1 MSSVKVAVRVRPFN
15 SRELANESKCVI
27 AMTGSTTTISGGLS
41 GQQTHSFNY
50 DYSYWSFNK
59 SDANF
64 VSQRQ
69 VYEDLGAEMLEHA
82 FEGYNVC
89 IFAYGQTGSGKSY
102 TMMGKPNDEQEMG
115 IIPRLCRDL
124 FGRIEKETTSNLKF
138 SVEVSY
144 MEIYCERVRDLLN
157 PQSAGNLKVREHKM
171 LGPYVDDLTKM
182 AVCSYQDI
190 FFHMDEGNKA
200 RTVAVTN
207 MNSSSSRSHAVFTI
221 VLTQKI
227 HDEMTNLDT
236 EKVSK
241 ISLVDLAG
249 SERATSTGAEG
260 QRLKEGANINKS
272 LTTLGLVISKLAEAA
287 NRKHH
292 NKKIMIPYRDST
304 LTWILKENLG
314 GNSKTAMIAALSP
327 ASINFD
333 ETLSTLRYS
342 DRAKQ
347 IVCQAMVNEDPNAK
361 LIRELKEEVNKLRSL
376 LEDKGIEVNNDESI
390 TSAKPKYSAREY
402 DTIEQLK
409 ASEKLIAS
417 LNETWEEKLRK
428 TEDIRRAREEEL
440 REMGL
445 ATSEDGSTLGVFSPK
460 TLPHLVN
467 LNEDPLMSE
476 CLLYYLKEGITRV
489 GRPEAEHRPD
499 ILLSGQMILETHCSF
514 LNEDAV
520 VQLIPEHD
528 AQCYVNGK
536 PVSEATILHTGS
548 RVILG
553 RYHVFR
559 YNDPQEA
566 RQSRYNLSAV
576 SNEPLDWKYAQQ
588 ELLEKQGIDLK
599 AEMEKKLLEI
609 ESQYRREKEEL
620 ELTMMRKTK
629 EYETRIETL
638 QRQVDLAQSMISS
651 TCSTWDGERIL
662 TSSLLA
668 EINETRWSI
677 DEERL
682 ARRTA
687 IKWRYHQFTSVR
699 DDLWGNAI
707 FLKEAN
713 AIAVELKKKVQFQFV
728 LLTDTMYS
736 PLSPDLLPPGEDLTI
751 RPYPKTV
758 VAIQVQDLK
767 NGAMHYW
774 SIEKLKHRLESM
786 RDMYETEGEMSP
798 GSPGDPMMDALM
810 GTDPFY
816 DRFPWFRMIGRAFVY
831 LSNLLH
837 NVPLIHKV
845 AVVNEKGDVKGY
857 LKVSVEPVPIEGEN
871 KTNGVRQ
878 TAKLHFRKEDFLRKR
893 SRNGTEHGEVNGKA
907 KTENGFGSD
916 SISEFSVEYPGH
928 MAESEDYCFRVTVIQ
943 AIDVSEQ
950 YTDVFCQ
957 FNFLH
962 RHDEAFS
969 TEPVKNSQKHP
980 LLFNHIQD
988 LYISVNK
995 TFIHY
1000 LHHFPIIF
1008 EVFGHFQPQPQPFT
1022 FERQNSQL
1030 GRRMSTKLSFQQPSL
1045 VISTPVKSRKMNTL
1059 IPNNLNQI
1067 KTKYDILVW
1076 FEICELANSGDYV
1089 PAIVDHAQGLPT
1101 HGVFLL
1107 HQGIQRRIKITICH
1121 EKGEHIK
1128 WKDCQEL
1135 VIGRIRSGPEWC
1147 GEDVDVLSLG
1157 LFPGQYLEFSM
1168 DDRVFFQFEA
1178 AWDSSLH
1185 NSPLLNRV
1193 SNYGDQIYMTLSAY
1207 MEMENCCQPAVITK
1221 DLSVLIYARDSKI
1234 SAASRFCRSLI
1245 GGISKSP
1252 QMNRVPGVYEITLRE
1267 PADKGSIRRQRRV
1280 LDTSSTYVRGEENLG
1295 MWRPRGD
1302 SLIFEHQ
1309 WELEKLTRLQQVER
1323 VRLFLRLREKLR
1335 GKRKEGEVITPVSPS
1350 EPKRPIPNK
1359 VELSDKEKNIAN
1371 KVLSLIRQ
1379 RVPMNKE
1386 PPTGKV
1392 METSDDSSSL
1402 SNSLTSPTGDNSLL
1416 IRSSPSS
1423 DRLCRTRSRSNQDVR
1438 DGSDMDSMK
1447 RSVSGSNI
1455 GQMIGGLEVSDGC
1468 VDLVPEVTEE
1478 RVGVVV
1484 SRKGY
1489 MNFLEEKSQGWI
1501 KRWVVVRRPY
1511 ILLFRDDRDLVIRG
1525 IINLANARIE
1535 YSEDQQ
1541 AMLKVPNTFSV
1552 CTNHRGFLMQ
1562 TQSEEM
1568 YDWLYAINPLLAGQ
1582 MRSNKITAP
1591 SITIH
1596 RALHLILDFD
1606 QEQSCRPKSVT
1617 IDFERAEVNAIRTI
1631 FPNTH
1636 IHGCYFHFSQS
1647 VWRNIQAHGMGT
1659 RYANDV
1665 AYNVHLRKFSALAF
1679 CEEHDVPVQWPR
1691 TNNSVES
1698 WHNAFQ
1704 GAMGMQH
1711 PDVYKLLDRLLDEQV
1726 RVKAICSKLAA
1737 GEVPPL
1743 YSHKE

>member
-1 MSSVKVAVRVRPFN
+1 MV
-15 SRELANESKCVI
+15 
-27 AMTGSTTTISGGLS
+27 
-41 GQQTHSFNY
+41 
-50 DYSYWSFNK
+50 
-59 SDANF
+59 
-64 VSQRQ
+64 
-69 VYEDLGAEMLEHA
+69 
-82 FEGYNVC
+82 
-89 IFAYGQTGSGKSY
+89 
-102 TMMGKPNDEQEMG
+102 
-115 IIPRLCRDL
+115 
-124 FGRIEKETTSNLKF
+124 
-138 SVEVSY
+138 
-144 MEIYCERVRDLLN
+144 
-157 PQSAGNLKVREHKM
+157 
-171 LGPYVDDLTKM
+171 
-182 AVCSYQDI
+182 
-190 FFHMDEGNKA
+190 
-200 RTVAVTN
+200 
-207 MNSSSSRSHAVFTI
+207 
-221 VLTQKI
+221 
-227 HDEMTNLDT
+227 
-236 EKVSK
+236 
-241 ISLVDLAG
+241 
-249 SERATSTGAEG
+249 
-260 QRLKEGANINKS
+260 
-272 LTTLGLVISKLAEAA
+272 
-287 NRKHH
+287 
-292 NKKIMIPYRDST
+292 PYRDST

-327 ASINFD
+327 ASINFE
-333 ETLSTLRYS
+333 ETLSTLRYA

-347 IVCQAMVNEDPNAK
+347 IVCQAIVNEDPNAK

-376 LEDKGIEVNNDESI
+376 LNEKGIEVNNVDSM
-390 TSAKPKYSAREY
+390 SKPKYSAREY

-417 LNETWEEKLRK
+417 LNETWEDKLRK
-428 TEDIRRAREEEL
+428 TEDIRKAREEEL

-489 GRPEAEHRPD
+489 GRPEAENRPD
-499 ILLSGQMILETHCSF
+499 ILLSGQLILESHCSF
-514 LNEDAV
+514 LNEDGS
-520 VQLIPEHD
+520 VQLIPEPE

-536 PVSEATILHTGS
+536 PVTETAILHTGS

-651 TCSTWDGERIL
+651 TCSTWDGERIF
-662 TSSLLA
+662 TSSFLA
-668 EINETRWSI
+668 ESRPFMIFKKCNYMCLVSETRWSV

-774 SIEKLKHRLESM
+774 SIEKLKQRLEDMRRFYNADMSEACTPETPYRTVNEMWMAAMQLNPARLVPDRHRLESM

-857 LKVSVEPVPIEGEN
+857 LKVSVEPVPMEGEN

-878 TAKLHFRKEDFLRKR
+878 TAKLHFRREDFLRKR
-893 SRNGTEHGEVNGKA
+893 SRHDHDDVNGKA
-907 KTENGFGSD
+907 KGENGTSRD
-916 SISEFSVEYPGH
+916 EFNVEYPAH
-928 MAESEDYCFRVTVIQ
+928 MIEGEDYCFRVTVIQ

-969 TEPVKNSQKHP
+969 TEPAKNSQKHP

-1008 EVFGHFQPQPQPFT
+1008 EVFGHYQPQPQPFT

-1030 GRRMSTKLSFQQPSL
+1030 EGPSL
-1045 VISTPVKSRKMNTL
+1045 VISTPVKSRKVNTL
-1059 IPNNLNQI
+1059 IPNTLNQV
-1067 KTKYDILVW
+1067 KTKYDLLVW
-1076 FEICELANSGDYV
+1076 FEICELANNGEYV
-1089 PAIVDHAQGLPT
+1089 PTIVDHAQGLPT

-1121 EKGEHIK
+1121 EKGDNVK

-1157 LFPGQYLEFSM
+1157 LFPGTYLEFSM

-1207 MEMENCCQPAVITK
+1207 MELENCCQPAVITK

-1252 QMNRVPGVYEITLRE
+1252 EMNRVPGVYELTLRE
-1267 PADKGSIRRQRRV
+1267 PVDKGTIRRQRRV

-1295 MWRPRGD
+1295 LWRPRGD

-1323 VRLFLRLREKLR
+1323 VRLFLRLREKLK
-1335 GKRKEGEVITPVSPS
+1335 GKRKDGEVITPVSPS

-1359 VELSDKEKNIAN
+1359 VNLSDKERGIAN
-1371 KVLSLIRQ
+1371 KVISLIRQ
-1379 RVPMNKE
+1379 KVPMNKE

-1392 METSDDSSSL
+1392 MEQSDDSSSL
-1402 SNSLTSPTGDNSLL
+1402 SNSLTSPTGDKSLF
-1416 IRSSPSS
+1416 IKSSPSLDLLS
-1423 DRLCRTRSRSNQDVR
+1423 RTRSRSDQDLR
-1438 DGSDMDSMK
+1438 DGLEVDTLK

-1455 GQMIGGLEVSDGC
+1455 GQM
-1468 VDLVPEVTEE
+1468 VTEE

-1489 MNFLEEKSQGWI
+1489 MNFLEEKTQGWI

-1582 MRSNKITAP
+1582 MKSTKLVAP
-1591 SITIH
+1591 SI
-1596 RALHLILDFD
+1596 
-1606 QEQSCRPKSVT
+1606 
-1617 IDFERAEVNAIRTI
+1617 
-1631 FPNTH
+1631 
-1636 IHGCYFHFSQS
+1636 
-1647 VWRNIQAHGMGT
+1647 NIQ
-1659 RYANDV
+1659 
-1665 AYNVHLRKFSALAF
+1665 
-1679 CEEHDVPVQWPR
+1679 
-1691 TNNSVES
+1691 
-1698 WHNAFQ
+1698 
-1704 GAMGMQH
+1704 
-1711 PDVYKLLDRLLDEQV
+1711 
-1726 RVKAICSKLAA
+1726 
-1737 GEVPPL
+1737 
-1743 YSHKE
+1743 